1 MIPLNKEPQK
11 RSQLE
16 KVLEVDFP
24 GVSRAS
30 YLREKV
36 VQKMFFLFF
45 TLLGL
50 IEYFC
55 YTLCSV
61 LLWVWGYKKCNESS
75 QVQLCSWDFGSANLI
90 KMRHLMSVLTANEW
104 DIPKTVTPPCAY
116 MIKPCHLEL
125 QKDLGN

>member
-1 MIPLNKEPQK
+1 MKSDDTPLNKEPQK

-61 LLWVWGYKKCNESS
+61 LL
-75 QVQLCSWDFGSANLI
+75 
-90 KMRHLMSVLTANEW
+90 
-104 DIPKTVTPPCAY
+104 
-116 MIKPCHLEL
+116 
-125 QKDLGN
+125 

>member
-36 VQKMFFLFF
+36 VQKIL
-45 TLLGL
+45 
-50 IEYFC
+50 
-55 YTLCSV
+55 SV
-61 LLWVWGYKKCNESS
+61 LYLIRLDWILLLHSM
-75 QVQLCSWDFGSANLI
+75 LCFAL
-90 KMRHLMSVLTANEW
+90 SVGL
-104 DIPKTVTPPCAY
+104 
-116 MIKPCHLEL
+116 
-125 QKDLGN
+125 